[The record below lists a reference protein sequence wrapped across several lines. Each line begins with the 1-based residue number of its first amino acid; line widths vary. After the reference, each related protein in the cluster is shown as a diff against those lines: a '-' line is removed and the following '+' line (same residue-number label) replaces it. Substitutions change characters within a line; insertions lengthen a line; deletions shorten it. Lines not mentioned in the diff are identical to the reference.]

1 MKRFI
6 DVFVKS
12 LLGLELKKYAVPQKI
27 NPQTEFFTTTENS
40 WLDELAQILPVF
52 AHFWIYFAIFRRN
65 LGKNSGLISYPYPTV
80 IFSRKKFKES
90 KNCTQKIN

>member
-52 AHFWIYFAIFRRN
+52 AHF
-65 LGKNSGLISYPYPTV
+65 
-80 IFSRKKFKES
+80 
-90 KNCTQKIN
+90 